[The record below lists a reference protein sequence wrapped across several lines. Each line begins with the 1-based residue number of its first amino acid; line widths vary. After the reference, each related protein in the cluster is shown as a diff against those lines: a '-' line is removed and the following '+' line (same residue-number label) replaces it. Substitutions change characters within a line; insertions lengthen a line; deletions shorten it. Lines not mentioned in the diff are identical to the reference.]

1 MPTHRARLALTGLAA
16 ALALTACG
24 GDEEAGAPEQDAL
37 TVAVVGQD
45 NLTWDAEELTV
56 DAGTITVQLTCEG
69 GVNHNFVIEDIDEE
83 VAACAPGET
92 VEGTVDLNA
101 GEYEYICTVPGH
113 EATMRG
119 TLTVS

>member
-1 MPTHRARLALTGLAA
+1 MPTRRARLALTGLAA
-16 ALALTACG
+16 ALVLTACG
-24 GDEEAGAPEQDAL
+24 GDEEAGAPEQDAQ

-69 GVNHNFVIEDIDEE
+69 GVNHNFVIDDEE

-92 VEGTVDLNA
+92 VEGTVDLDS
-101 GEYEYICTVPGH
+101 GEYEYVCTVPGH

-119 TLTVS
+119 TLTVN